1 MKKLFFLLIGVAI
14 GYGAYKYF
22 FAGDDGGGF
31 TGEKP
36 KMMTISKNSEA
47 FNQSFGNLLTAYYGL
62 SNAFV
67 NYDTADITK
76 QALLLKTAADSV
88 RMKELKADSNLVL
101 LAMSNAETLS
111 ANVKGL
117 LGETVLEEKKRSY
130 QTISAAMVDLIRI
143 VKYDKEKIYIKRCP
157 MAFNETEAAEWLGND
172 TLIVNPYL
180 GKMHAKYKG
189 TMLNC
194 GEVIDTLNYTVADTT
209 KR

>member
-1 MKKLFFLLIGVAI
+1 
-14 GYGAYKYF
+14 
-22 FAGDDGGGF
+22 
-31 TGEKP
+31 
-36 KMMTISKNSEA
+36 
-47 FNQSFGNLLTAYYGL
+47 
-62 SNAFV
+62 V